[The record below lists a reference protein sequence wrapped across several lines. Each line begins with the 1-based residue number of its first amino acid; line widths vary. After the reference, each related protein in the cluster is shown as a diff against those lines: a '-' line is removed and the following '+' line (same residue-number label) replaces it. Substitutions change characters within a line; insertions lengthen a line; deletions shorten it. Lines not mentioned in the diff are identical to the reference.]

1 MWWCNSLSAVWSLLY
16 TDYTVCFSHPCGN
29 NIFNAYACSR
39 FLWCNCCLRA
49 EKKQRQISVHEGVS
63 THVKAVE
70 TSGCLKAPK
79 CSLEE
84 NSNYEFIMAKS
95 TAACLRRD
103 PDCAGGIPK
112 WETGVYVCFHCF
124 CVLAYVHVQ
133 SYTLFVWL
141 IHQPLS
147 DTGDKLKGI
156 SSPGY
161 ILITVS
167 WNTWEN
173 YISLLQW
180 SMDDKGNDGVLCAK
194 DRKGWIQEALS
205 MRADDRRDVGGF
217 CGVTLQGPISVL

>member
-1 MWWCNSLSAVWSLLY
+1 MLAAAFFGVIVACELKKSRGKYPFMRVSAHTWKPWKPLAVWKHLNARWKRILTMSLSWLKVQLHVWGEILIVQVVFQSEKL
-16 TDYTVCFSHPCGN
+16 VCVC
-29 NIFNAYACSR
+29 
-39 FLWCNCCLRA
+39 
-49 EKKQRQISVHEGVS
+49 
-63 THVKAVE
+63 
-70 TSGCLKAPK
+70 
-79 CSLEE
+79 
-84 NSNYEFIMAKS
+84 
-95 TAACLRRD
+95 
-103 PDCAGGIPK
+103 
-112 WETGVYVCFHCF
+112 VCFHCF